1 MSPIRGGRLPLAS
14 FADQFP
20 EQMREEMERLANDL
34 EKAAAAKLDTLLDEP
49 VLTGAL
55 RASRT
60 LTPSKKG
67 LRLGWTAVHS
77 RFIDMGRKRS
87 KQYRRKLPSGKSS
100 RPFSRLLGSD
110 KATEGFT
117 QPAIKGLRLAW
128 DEIVTTAG
136 GVG

>member
-1 MSPIRGGRLPLAS
+1 MSGGRLPLAS

-20 EQMREEMERLANDL
+20 VRMKEEVEKLTVNL
-34 EKAAAAKLDTLLDEP
+34 EKAAADKLDSLLDEP

-60 LTPSKKG
+60 LAPSSKG
-67 LRLGWTAVHS
+67 LRLGWTEVHS

-110 KATEGFT
+110 KAKEGFT

-128 DEIVTTAG
+128 DEVVKTAG
-136 GVG
+136 GEG